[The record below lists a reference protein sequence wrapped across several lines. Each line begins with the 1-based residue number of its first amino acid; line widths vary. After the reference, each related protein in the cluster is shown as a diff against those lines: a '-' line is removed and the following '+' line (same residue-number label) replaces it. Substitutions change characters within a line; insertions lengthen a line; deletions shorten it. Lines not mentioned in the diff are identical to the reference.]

1 MKNNVLHIIFGF
13 IFLVSCVAER
23 SGDDTRMSSGARSLM
38 AIEVLADGAD
48 EHDYIHTARVI
59 VFDNASVAPAIDI
72 NEVVTFSAGEQD
84 AKKFGT
90 TLEVSSNSDKM
101 LVVVVNEPA
110 AMTGVLDAVI
120 SRAELEDMIFRMD
133 EVFNPNHSS
142 PSSSGIP
149 MTGVKRN
156 IVVAE
161 GLTTREEINIERGV
175 ARVEL
180 WLKKEDAVS
189 FARVTSSTQV
199 TLENS
204 YAEGYLV
211 VGTEIDKTRFQT
223 GEDADDNF
231 GRMLIPDNNY
241 AFVDWSYG
249 GTVPLEL
256 DDTYQLIAAFYTPE
270 RTCSSSNDADKLI
283 LHIEGVS
290 SPDGLRDGQA
300 VLSSFSPEG
309 GGASRVL
316 TEIRRN
322 HIYRIMA
329 VVKEKTVEFE
339 HRVVPWKDAG
349 QGIIIDPQYYLRVS
363 HDKRYIN
370 NNALFATIKAETNY
384 DRSDRGFPKGI
395 QLGRIDYYD
404 KDGMAVSGEESDWL
418 GVSMSGADGDLSRD
432 VVFAAS
438 KSLTGIPVGA
448 YALVE
453 VKAGNLIKKIK
464 IIRS

>member
-48 EHDYIHTARVI
+48 EHDYIHTARFI

-180 WLKKEDAVS
+180 WLKKEDAD
-189 FARVTSSTQV
+189 FFCTGHEFDTG
-199 TLENS
+199 N
-204 YAEGYLV
+204 
-211 VGTEIDKTRFQT
+211 VGKFLCR
-223 GEDADDNF
+223 G
-231 GRMLIPDNNY
+231 
-241 AFVDWSYG
+241 
-249 GTVPLEL
+249 
-256 DDTYQLIAAFYTPE
+256 
-270 RTCSSSNDADKLI
+270 I
-283 LHIEGVS
+283 L
-290 SPDGLRDGQA
+290 
-300 VLSSFSPEG
+300 G
-309 GGASRVL
+309 GG
-316 TEIRRN
+316 
-322 HIYRIMA
+322 Y
-329 VVKEKTVEFE
+329 
-339 HRVVPWKDAG
+339 
-349 QGIIIDPQYYLRVS
+349 
-363 HDKRYIN
+363 
-370 NNALFATIKAETNY
+370 
-384 DRSDRGFPKGI
+384 
-395 QLGRIDYYD
+395 
-404 KDGMAVSGEESDWL
+404 
-418 GVSMSGADGDLSRD
+418 
-432 VVFAAS
+432 
-438 KSLTGIPVGA
+438 
-448 YALVE
+448 
-453 VKAGNLIKKIK
+453 GN
-464 IIRS
+464 